1 MKRSSGHAPTSKVG
15 PPNSLSQ
22 TARTEPPPATALTDW
37 GISML
42 FLGVPS
48 TSPRLPSWFVGL
60 VEIDP
65 APDLG
70 PYGTPLSLRSSSAK
84 PFGLTPISTKIW
96 TDLKT
101 WKNPGEGMEKPA
113 SPRQSRP
120 IPWGSQKVANGSMS
134 RL

>member
-1 MKRSSGHAPTSKVG
+1 
-15 PPNSLSQ
+15 
-22 TARTEPPPATALTDW
+22 
-37 GISML
+37 ML

-48 TSPRLPSWFVGL
+48 TSPSLPSWFVGL

-65 APDLG
+65 AQDLG

-96 TDLKT
+96 TDLET
-101 WKNPGEGMEKPA
+101 WKNPGEGMEKPS

-134 RL
+134 SL